1 MKIILMLCSWLAFIH
16 CVHAQTGFYLVPDDR
31 DCVHRVTG
39 LDLKQYCITEE
50 PIIDKSEFKAEG
62 RVQQEIPSQ
71 KQYFSLRFT
80 NVGFE
85 KLKVIREQLPEKQ
98 LVLVVNGIAVGAF
111 EHMVPRQVVQI
122 IFPRDSKD
130 IDTILNALK
139 E

>member
-1 MKIILMLCSWLAFIH
+1 MKIVLTLCSWLAFAH
-16 CVHAQTGFYLVPDDR
+16 CAHAQTGFYLVPDDR
-31 DCVHRVTG
+31 DCGHRVTG
-39 LDLKQYCITEE
+39 LDLKQYCITDQ

-62 RVQQEIPSQ
+62 SVQREIQSQ

-80 NVGFE
+80 KVGFE

-111 EHMVPRQVVQI
+111 EHMVPRQVIHI
-122 IFPRDSKD
+122 IFPPESKD